1 MFNYLKREG
10 VIIMKNLLKNRKG
23 FTLAEI
29 LLVVAIIAIL
39 SGATV
44 IGVASW
50 VNSSKQT
57 AEQLTHNAADFEPGA
72 YASVKAKKGTLP
84 SYVEETETLNTGETG
99 GEGQQDGQQGG
110 QQEGQQGGQ
119 QEGQQEGQQGG
130 QQGGQQEG
138 QQGGQQGGQ
147 QEGQQG
153 GQQGDQQEGQQ
164 GNDNNSETP
173 SSQNGYTI
181 TGSQV
186 SPTYDWWN
194 DHGRARF
201 NYSNLYTDQ
210 NSLTTAVVKAP
221 SGTKFDSNKFNVT
234 NNGDG
239 TYTLKLKNGYFNPW
253 DTNFDYSGTQ
263 LNNSNFALIGLS

>member
-1 MFNYLKREG
+1 
-10 VIIMKNLLKNRKG
+10 MKNLLKNRKG

-39 SGATV
+39 SGATI

-99 GEGQQDGQQGG
+99 GEGQQEGQQGG

-119 QEGQQEGQQGG
+119 QEGQQ
-130 QQGGQQEG
+130 GGQQEG
-138 QQGGQQGGQ
+138 QQGG
-147 QEGQQG
+147 
-153 GQQGDQQEGQQ
+153 QQEGQQ

>member
-1 MFNYLKREG
+1 MNNDIAVFIIKACGMFNYLKREG

-110 QQEGQQGGQ
+110 QQEGQQ
-119 QEGQQEGQQGG
+119 EGQQGG

-153 GQQGDQQEGQQ
+153 
-164 GNDNNSETP
+164 NDNNSETP
-173 SSQNGYTI
+173 SSQDGYTI